1 MLHEKVYH
9 DEPELDPEE
18 VTSNS
23 SENESALWSDRG
35 KRRKGRLLPPPSFRD
50 GPYFLNCLFLPSGRK
65 NGGAD
70 CADGALQMSVT
81 GAVTA
86 AVAFL

>member
-23 SENESALWSDRG
+23 SENESALWSETPREEKEG
-35 KRRKGRLLPPPSFRD
+35 EAAPSAVISRWA
-50 GPYFLNCLFLPSGRK
+50 LFS
-65 NGGAD
+65 
-70 CADGALQMSVT
+70 
-81 GAVTA
+81 
-86 AVAFL
+86 